1 MKKFI
6 VFLFFLFLLYPSNV
20 FSLEK
25 SNKVL
30 VSNFLDSFKKN
41 DRNKI
46 SNMIYYPFQ
55 RKYPIPPINNQK
67 EFLNRFD
74 EVFDKKTTVLIK
86 NSSIKNWDEIGWRG
100 IALNNGDVW
109 INFEGKVYAIPN
121 LSDIEK
127 SKRKNLIQKEKD
139 SIHKSLRNFEE
150 PIMQFKTKNYFV
162 RIDKIDENKY
172 RYSSWDK
179 SKSQLSKPKLVLYGN
194 VNYMGT
200 GGNHEYIFKNGDYIY
215 TCNIIIIGEKIN
227 DLGYL
232 KVSIKGKELLSEKF
246 LELKI

>member
-6 VFLFFLFLLYPSNV
+6 VFLFFLFLLYPCNV
-20 FSLEK
+20 FALEK
-25 SNKVL
+25 GNEVF
-30 VSNFLDSFKKN
+30 VSKFLDSFKKN

-55 RKYPIPPINNQK
+55 RKYPIPPINNKK

-86 NSSIKNWDEIGWRG
+86 NSSLKDWDEISWRG

-121 LSDIEK
+121 LSDVEK

-139 SIHKSLRNFEE
+139 SIHKSLRTFQE

-179 SKSQLSKPKLVLYGN
+179 SKSQLSKPKLILYGN
-194 VNYMGT
+194 INYMGT

-215 TCNIIIIGEKIN
+215 TCNIIIIGENN

-232 KVSIKGKELLSEKF
+232 NVSFKDKELLSEKF
-246 LELKI
+246 LELKK